1 MVGEDV
7 TLVLKKLES
16 NVRLY
21 TLKLLEKNIGR
32 ILVHINCNGIFSDSS
47 PRVMKIKTKMGAN
60 DATDK
65 GLVSKIYQQIHAI
78 FLY

>member
-1 MVGEDV
+1 M
-7 TLVLKKLES
+7 
-16 NVRLY
+16 
-21 TLKLLEKNIGR
+21 KLLEKNIGR

-65 GLVSKIYQQIHAI
+65 GLVSKIYQQTHAI
-78 FLY
+78 FYIKKNPTQSKSGES